1 MDSLPTGSLHS
12 TLIVGTAALG
22 PLVALL
28 IGFAGA
34 DWWLR
39 RAGRREIPTPVKGGG
54 EVGARERRGRIQ
66 LRLRCEVRN
75 RRELAL

>member
-12 TLIVGTAALG
+12 TLIVAAAALG
-22 PLVALL
+22 PLVSLL
-28 IGFAGA
+28 VGFAGA

-39 RAGRREIPTPVKGGG
+39 RAGRRETPTPVKGSGV
-54 EVGARERRGRIQ
+54 VGARERRGTIQ

-75 RRELAL
+75 RRDLAL